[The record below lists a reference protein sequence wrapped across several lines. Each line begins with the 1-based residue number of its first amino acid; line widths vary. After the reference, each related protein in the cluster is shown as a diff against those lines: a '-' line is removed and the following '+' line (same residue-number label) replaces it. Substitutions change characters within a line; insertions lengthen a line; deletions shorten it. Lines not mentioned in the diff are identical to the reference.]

1 MNKKKIGISL
11 RVVQNKN
18 YEEKRDAI
26 SHDWSQFCE
35 ELNFIPILIPNTL
48 SNIDLFLE
56 KLELDGIILSGGGDI
71 GLNIERDE
79 TEKKLLEYGIKN
91 NLPILGVCRG
101 MQIINKFFNGKL
113 IKSQNNE
120 HVNLDHSV
128 NIIEESFS
136 NIIGKEIS
144 VNSYHNNI
152 IFQNNL
158 GKNLKPFAITKKDNS
173 IEGFFHNQYSILG
186 VMWHPERK
194 QNKNNKIL
202 LQKIFAND
210 NEK

>member
-1 MNKKKIGISL
+1 MNNKKIGISL
-11 RVVQNKN
+11 RVIQNKN

>member
-1 MNKKKIGISL
+1 MNNKKIGISL

-144 VNSYHNNI
+144 VNSYHNNK
-152 IFQNNL
+152 L
-158 GKNLKPFAITKKDNS
+158 
-173 IEGFFHNQYSILG
+173 
-186 VMWHPERK
+186 
-194 QNKNNKIL
+194 
-202 LQKIFAND
+202 
-210 NEK
+210 

>member
-1 MNKKKIGISL
+1 MNHKKIGISL

-194 QNKNNKIL
+194 QNKNNKLL
-202 LQKIFAND
+202 LQKIFTND

>member
-1 MNKKKIGISL
+1 MNHKKIGISL
-11 RVVQNKN
+11 RVIQNKN

-48 SNIDLFLE
+48 SNIELFLE

-71 GLNIERDE
+71 GLDIERDE
-79 TEKKLLEYGIKN
+79 TEKKLLKYGIKN

-101 MQIINKFFNGKL
+101 MQIINKFFNGEV
-113 IKSQNNE
+113 IKTQNNE
-120 HVNLDHSV
+120 HVNLDHSI

-136 NIIGKEIS
+136 NIIGKEIF

-173 IEGFFHNQYSILG
+173 IEGFFHNQYSVIG

-194 QNKNNKIL
+194 QNKNNKLL
-202 LQKIFAND
+202 LQKIFTDDND
-210 NEK
+210 K

>member
-1 MNKKKIGISL
+1 MNNKKIGISL

-56 KLELDGIILSGGGDI
+56 KLELDGIILSGGEDI

>member
-1 MNKKKIGISL
+1 MNHKKIGISL

-48 SNIDLFLE
+48 SNIELFLE

>member
-1 MNKKKIGISL
+1 VNHKKIGISL
-11 RVVQNKN
+11 RVIQNKN

-48 SNIDLFLE
+48 SNIELFLE

-71 GLNIERDE
+71 GLDIERDE
-79 TEKKLLEYGIKN
+79 TEKKLLKYGIKN

-101 MQIINKFFNGKL
+101 MQIINKFFNGEV
-113 IKSQNNE
+113 IKTQNNE
-120 HVNLDHSV
+120 HVNLDHSI

-136 NIIGKEIS
+136 NIIGKEIF

-173 IEGFFHNQYSILG
+173 IEGFFHNQYSVIG

-194 QNKNNKIL
+194 QNNNNKLL
-202 LQKIFAND
+202 LQKIFTDDND
-210 NEK
+210 K

>member
-1 MNKKKIGISL
+1 MNHKKIGISL

>member
-1 MNKKKIGISL
+1 VNHKKIGISL
-11 RVVQNKN
+11 RVIQNKN

-48 SNIDLFLE
+48 SNIELFLE

-71 GLNIERDE
+71 GLDIERDE
-79 TEKKLLEYGIKN
+79 TEKKLLKYGIKN

-101 MQIINKFFNGKL
+101 MQIINKFFNGEV
-113 IKSQNNE
+113 IKTQNNE
-120 HVNLDHSV
+120 HVNLDHSI

-136 NIIGKEIS
+136 NIIGKEIF

-173 IEGFFHNQYSILG
+173 IEGFFHNQYSVIG

-194 QNKNNKIL
+194 QNKNNKLL
-202 LQKIFAND
+202 LQKIFTDDND
-210 NEK
+210 K